1 MAQVIAKATHEQ
13 IKSHNKSIV
22 LRTIYNSNYISRAD
36 ISRITGLTR
45 ATVSEIVGELIEE
58 GLIEE
63 CGIVVK
69 GVGKPP
75 TLLSLREDARVFLC
89 VDFSDEVYHGA
100 LVNLRGQIRHWMDWP
115 LASSQGEEAL
125 RHGLDLIEALRSA
138 APAPL
143 AGIGV
148 GTPGVV
154 DIERGVIREAVNR
167 GWRDLPLAELL
178 IQRYGLPVFIAND
191 SHMTALAEYRFGV
204 GVGSRSLI
212 AIKISQG
219 IGSGVILDGHLLGG
233 DSHAAGEIGHMVI
246 REDGAPCTCGNRGCL
261 ETVASLRA
269 LVQRAQEEAAR
280 HPDSRLAA
288 LQAER
293 GSIGLR
299 EIQTALQE
307 GDPLTRALVVE
318 AGRAIGLAVAAMVS
332 VLDVERIVLCGE
344 GAALGPVLLDA
355 VRAEVR
361 RRILPRIAEHVE
373 IHLSQLGKEAVI
385 WGASAMMIARFFQ
398 LD

>member
-1 MAQVIAKATHEQ
+1 
-13 IKSHNKSIV
+13 
-22 LRTIYNSNYISRAD
+22 
-36 ISRITGLTR
+36 
-45 ATVSEIVGELIEE
+45 
-58 GLIEE
+58 
-63 CGIVVK
+63 
-69 GVGKPP
+69 
-75 TLLSLREDARVFLC
+75 
-89 VDFSDEVYHGA
+89 
-100 LVNLRGQIRHWMDWP
+100 
-115 LASSQGEEAL
+115 
-125 RHGLDLIEALRSA
+125 
-138 APAPL
+138 
-143 AGIGV
+143 
-148 GTPGVV
+148 VV

-178 IQRYGLPVFIAND
+178 IRRYGLPVFIAND
-191 SHMTALAEYRFGV
+191 SHMTALAEYRFGI

-219 IGSGVILDGHLLGG
+219 IGSGVILDGRLLGG

-246 REDGAPCTCGNRGCL
+246 REDGAPCTCGNQGCL

-299 EIQTALQE
+299 ELQTALQE

-318 AGRAIGLAVAAMVS
+318 AGRALGVAIAAMVS
-332 VLDVERIVLCGE
+332 VLDVERVVLCGE
-344 GAALGPVLLDA
+344 GAALGPVLLEA

-361 RRILPRIAEHVE
+361 WRILPRIAERVE

-385 WGASAMMIARFFQ
+385 FGASAMMIAQFFQ